1 MIISLNEYKN
11 ELEIFL
17 AGFRAAALGERIA
30 ANEVGAQGETSPFK
44 KTLPGNTNVS
54 HYRAIFIFHLSV
66 FNFPTL

>member
-30 ANEVGAQGETSPFK
+30 ANEVGAQGETSPSLF
-44 KTLPGNTNVS
+44 
-54 HYRAIFIFHLSV
+54 
-66 FNFPTL
+66 